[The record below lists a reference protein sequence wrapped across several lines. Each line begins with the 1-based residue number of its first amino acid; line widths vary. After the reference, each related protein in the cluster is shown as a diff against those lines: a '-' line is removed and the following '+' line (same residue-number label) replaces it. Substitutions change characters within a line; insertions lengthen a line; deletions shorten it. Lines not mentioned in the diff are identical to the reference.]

1 MAQQKV
7 KQIEDDIWDGPSVH
21 DVHAVQ
27 YCYTFPLS
35 AWTLSLS
42 LSMSLPDSFT
52 THYLLDLYADQL
64 SQILYR
70 IVTVYLFL
78 NFLVFFKYF
87 KVIW

>member
-35 AWTLSLS
+35 SWTLSLS
-42 LSMSLPDSFT
+42 LSMSLPDSLPSRPLRRISYFSI
-52 THYLLDLYADQL
+52 YAG
-64 SQILYR
+64 
-70 IVTVYLFL
+70 
-78 NFLVFFKYF
+78 
-87 KVIW
+87 